1 MNLPKLT
8 RGMILLSLLYLAL
21 GFSFGGILLS
31 HKGAPLHPA
40 VWRLLPAHVDFL
52 LLGWLTQLTLAAA
65 YWIFPRFRTPPQ
77 RGSVLRHGLEVAA
90 FNLGLWMTA
99 LSPLLDPNP
108 TWLALTG
115 RTLQTAGLAFFSLD
129 LWRRIR
135 PYQR

>member
-1 MNLPKLT
+1 MNFPEVA
-8 RGMILLSLLYLAL
+8 RGMILLSLLYLVL
-21 GFSFGGILLS
+21 GFSFGGLILS

-65 YWIFPRFRTPPQ
+65 YWIFPRFPTPPQ
-77 RGSVLRHGLEVAA
+77 RGSALRHGLEIAT
-90 FNLGLWMTA
+90 FNLGLWITA
-99 LSPLLDPNP
+99 LSPLFSNPN
-108 TWLALTG
+108 WLTLIG
-115 RTLQTAGLAFFSLD
+115 RTLQTAGLALFSLD